1 MRVLVLTICVFFK
14 NTATT
19 VTFTYCLTLSLHDSL
34 PSFFA
39 IALYRERRMRVHRQ
53 RAFTDALTA
62 LPNRAAFN
70 AALGALDCGTPGD
83 WALFIIDLDNLKVV
97 NDTFGHYAGDCL
109 LKVAGHRI
117 AAGVAHHDTF
127 RICRHAFAALL
138 QFTGPPH

>member
-1 MRVLVLTICVFFK
+1 
-14 NTATT
+14 
-19 VTFTYCLTLSLHDSL
+19 
-34 PSFFA
+34 
-39 IALYRERRMRVHRQ
+39 MRVHRQ

-109 LKVAGHRI
+109 LKVAGQRI
-117 AAGVAHHDTF
+117 AAAVAPDATF
-127 RICRHAFAALL
+127 RIGGDEFAAVL
-138 QFTGPPH
+138 QDRKSTRLNSSH

>member
-1 MRVLVLTICVFFK
+1 MRISDWSSDVCSSDLCRGPTEAEREIVRQGVQLC
-14 NTATT
+14 
-19 VTFTYCLTLSLHDSL
+19 
-34 PSFFA
+34 A
-39 IALYRERRMRVHRQ
+39 IALDHERRMRVHRQ

-109 LKVAGHRI
+109 LKVAGQRI
-117 AAGVAHHDTF
+117 AAAVAS
-127 RICRHAFAALL
+127 
-138 QFTGPPH
+138 

>member
-1 MRVLVLTICVFFK
+1 MFVRRCVHL
-14 NTATT
+14 
-19 VTFTYCLTLSLHDSL
+19 C
-34 PSFFA
+34 A
-39 IALYRERRMRVHRQ
+39 IALDRERRMRVHRQ

-109 LKVAGHRI
+109 LKVAGQRI
-117 AAGVAHHDTF
+117 AAAVAPAATF
-127 RICRHAFAALL
+127 RIGGDEFAAVL
-138 QFTGPPH
+138 QSIWREAGRERVGT